1 MRMEAILQMS
11 QKMQLKLAPQII
23 QSIEILQLPLL
34 ALRNRLD
41 QELVENP
48 MLEREEAEVEEDE
61 EEEAPEPVVESPA
74 DEIVEVVEAKSA
86 EEGEDFDKF
95 SDFNDY
101 YAEFDSG
108 GVGKSFSGGEKD
120 SKLEALENSPE
131 PQISLEEHLRAQ
143 LAYFDITEKTR
154 QICENIIANL
164 DSRGYL
170 AYPLEEIVSSMDIE
184 VSEQEAEEALK
195 VVQQLEP
202 PGVGARSL
210 EECLLLQLDSRHEN
224 SEFMRK
230 LIQEHF
236 QEILENKYPKVANEM
251 GCAMEELKAAVE
263 EISKLNPMPGSL
275 FGESAA
281 PYVVPDLRV
290 ELIDGEY
297 KVFLEDSWLPPLRL
311 NSYYLDKLRRGDL
324 DSETREFVK
333 KKVQAARWLID
344 AIEQRRTTLFNVATE
359 ILKVQKEFLEKGDA
373 YLKPLKMQD
382 IADRAG
388 VHVSTV
394 SRAISDKYIQTPRGI
409 YSLKHFFTGG
419 LQKQSGEVTSWET
432 VRQKLLEI
440 VRNEDKRNPL
450 SDEQISAE
458 LSKQGINIARRTVSK
473 YRKNLNIPSAKQ
485 RKEY

>member
-1 MRMEAILQMS
+1 MRMEALLQIS
-11 QKMQLKLAPQII
+11 QKMQLKLAPQVI
-23 QSIEILQLPLL
+23 QSIEILQLPLM

-48 MLEREEAEVEEDE
+48 LLEREEPDAAGDEVEV
-61 EEEAPEPVVESPA
+61 AAEPAVESPA
-74 DEIVEVVEAKSA
+74 DETVEVVEAKSA
-86 EEGEDFDKF
+86 DEGEDFEKF
-95 SDFNDY
+95 SDFNEY
-101 YAEFDSG
+101 YAEFDSEG
-108 GVGKSFSGGEKD
+108 ESGTSSDGEKD
-120 SKLEALENSPE
+120 PKLEALENSPE
-131 PQISLEEHLRAQ
+131 PQVSLEEHLRAQ
-143 LAYFDITEKTR
+143 LAYFDITDKTR

-195 VVQQLEP
+195 IVQQLEP

-210 EECLLLQLDSRHEN
+210 EECLLLQLDSRNEN
-224 SEFMRK
+224 SEFMRN

-236 QEILENKYPKVANEM
+236 QDILENKYPKVASEM
-251 GCAMEELKAAVE
+251 GCTIEELKAAVE
-263 EISKLNPMPGSL
+263 EISKLNPMP
-275 FGESAA
+275 
-281 PYVVPDLRV
+281 
-290 ELIDGEY
+290 
-297 KVFLEDSWLPPLRL
+297 EDSWLPSLRL
-311 NSYYLDKLRRGDL
+311 NSYYLEKLRKGEL
-324 DSETREFVK
+324 DSKTQEFVK
-333 KKVQAARWLID
+333 KKMQAARWLID

-359 ILKVQKEFLEKGDA
+359 IVKAQREFLEKGDA

-419 LQKQSGEVTSWET
+419 LRKQNGEVTSWET

-458 LSKQGINIARRTVSK
+458 LRKQGIDIARRTVSK